1 MVNISAQRV
10 LNTWERGALLSAEAK
25 SQALLSLISPDL
37 STQALTDLVLG
48 ERNKNLL
55 ELRQQ
60 LFGSKLQAYIE
71 CGECGE
77 ALDLEFSIDDFGF
90 SSIDHIP
97 EMHSVSIENMCA
109 DIRLPNGHDLTALTQ
124 VKNVEDGRQLLFSR
138 CVLKLLRNGVPMT
151 LDELNDVEMNQL
163 EEAIAALDPRM
174 EILFD
179 LSCPECS
186 HSWQSPLDIG
196 AFLWREFDV
205 YALQLLE
212 NIHLL
217 ASTYGWSETDIL
229 AMSHVRRNHYVE
241 RLLQ

>member
-1 MVNISAQRV
+1 MLELSAQRV
-10 LNTWERGALLSAEAK
+10 LNIWEQGALLSAEGK
-25 SQALLSLISPDL
+25 SQALLSLISPEL

-71 CGECGE
+71 CGKCGE
-77 ALDLEFSIDDFGF
+77 ALDLEFSIEDFGF
-90 SSIDHIP
+90 SSIAHIP
-97 EMHSVSIENMCA
+97 ETHSVLIDNICA
-109 DIRLPNGHDLTALTQ
+109 DIRLPNGHDLTALTN

-138 CVLKLLRNGVPMT
+138 CVLKLQRNDVPMT
-151 LDELNDVEMNQL
+151 LDELNDVELNQL
-163 EEAIAALDPRM
+163 EEAVAALDPRM

-186 HSWQSPLDIG
+186 HNWQSPLDIG
-196 AFLWREFDV
+196 SFIWREFDV

-217 ASTYGWSETDIL
+217 ASTYGWSEADIL
-229 AMSHVRRNHYVE
+229 AMSQVRRNHYIE

>member
-1 MVNISAQRV
+1 MVEISAQRV
-10 LNTWERGALLSAEAK
+10 LNIWEQGALLNAEAK
-25 SQALLSLISPDL
+25 TQALLSLVVPEL
-37 STQALTDLVLG
+37 SAEALTDLALG

-71 CGECGE
+71 CGQCGE
-77 ALDLEFSIDDFGF
+77 SLDLEFSIEDFGF
-90 SSIDHIP
+90 SSMDHIH
-97 EMHSVSIENMCA
+97 ETHSISIQNMCA
-109 DIRLPNGHDLTALTQ
+109 NIRLPNGHDLTALTH
-124 VKNVEDGRQLLFSR
+124 VRNVADGRQLLFSR
-138 CVLKLLRNGVPMT
+138 CVLKLLRDDVPMP
-151 LDELNDVEMNQL
+151 LDELNDAEMNQL
-163 EEAIAALDPRM
+163 EEAIAELDPRM

-179 LSCPECS
+179 LSCPQCS

-196 AFLWREFDV
+196 SFLWREFDV

-217 ASTYGWSETDIL
+217 ASTYGWSEADIL
-229 AMSHVRRNHYVE
+229 AMSNVRRNHYVE